1 MTATIA
7 AMKAVTRGI
16 TLLVSDGA
24 EMLVDVAAVADRLT
38 AMRGPGESYSDVILR
53 LIELEAQSTT

>member
-1 MTATIA
+1 
-7 AMKAVTRGI
+7 MKAVTRGI

-24 EMLVDVAAVADRLT
+24 EMLVDVAAVADR
-38 AMRGPGESYSDVILR
+38 SYSDVILR